1 MNALLRDRRRR
12 QQGSVL
18 SGVLII
24 VALLSILIGA
34 LMTEVTSSFLLSRA
48 LVTRVARQA
57 TVTSAM
63 ELGIAALQTRVQNH
77 TVPANCA
84 KDSVAPVALSLNGS
98 PAAVTQIRCSEIVP
112 DQATTVV
119 QGAFG
124 IDGTHDTTSGNNN
137 YLITDASGRLYS
149 YRFGNTAP
157 QWSVLVGGPP
167 TAPVLPMDGGGNGVL
182 LLPTAMSGSGCGG
195 HCVALLTRGSGTPR
209 FRCTM
214 PASSSVTSSP
224 AAEADSTPNFPDY
237 AFFAGSGAASRLYVY
252 DAASGGSCDQLA
264 TASLGGNP
272 AGPPLVFSGDVTGSR
287 RNRTTSDEIFVLVT
301 SSNATSLQHWRYTES
316 PQNCNDN
323 NCDGGN
329 GNGGTDF
336 SLSLVSTFS
345 LTSFI
350 GGNAIGFAASA
361 AAPTSNTPLKL
372 AVATAAGKLVIA
384 QIAVRSGPVYTITS
398 GAATTLPAGVTR
410 PPSWSAQNVIGIG
423 STNGTLYLLS
433 QALAILDTY
442 DGQADGKPAINTTPD
457 ADANGDWYFGANDGN
472 VYDVEVPA
480 TGKVLVKAARFA
492 LGGTLSSP
500 VVGSASDGCS
510 PGTCVYFASATNGA
524 RFVQLGYTRVIDLR
538 ACISTALG
546 STTCAVN
553 PRLWAQVKVGT
564 AAVVVVPTG
573 VLVQGWSYYSP

>member
-1 MNALLRDRRRR
+1 MLLRDRRRR
-12 QQGSVL
+12 QSGSVL

-63 ELGIAALQTRVQNH
+63 ELGISALQTRAQNH

-84 KDSVAPVALSLNGS
+84 KDSVAPVSLSLNGS
-98 PAAVTQIRCSEIVP
+98 PATVTQISCTEIVP
-112 DQATTVV
+112 DLATTVV

-124 IDGTHDTTSGNNN
+124 IDGTRDTTSGNNN

-149 YRFGNTAP
+149 YRFGSPAP

-167 TAPVLPMDGGGNGVL
+167 TAPVLPMDGSGNGVL

-195 HCVALLTRGSGTPR
+195 HCVALLTRGTGTPR

-214 PASSSVTSSP
+214 PSSTSVTSSP
-224 AAEADSTPNFPDY
+224 AAEADSSPNFPDY
-237 AFFAGSGAASRLYVY
+237 AFFAGSGAPARLYVY

-264 TASLGGNP
+264 TASLGGSP
-272 AGPPLVFSGDVTGSR
+272 AGPPLVFPGDVTGSR
-287 RNRTTSDEIFVLVT
+287 RNPTTSDDIFVLVT
-301 SSNATSLQHWRYTES
+301 SGSGTSLQHWRYTES
-316 PQNCNDN
+316 PQNCNGN
-323 NCDGGN
+323 NCDG

-336 SLSLVSTFS
+336 SLSLVSTSS

-350 GGNAIGFAASA
+350 GGNAIGFATSA
-361 AAPTSNTPLKL
+361 AAPTTSTPLKL
-372 AVATAAGKLVIA
+372 AVATASGKLMIA
-384 QIAVRSGPVYTITS
+384 QIAVRSGPVYSITTV
-398 GAATTLPAGVTR
+398 AATTLPAGVIR

-433 QALAILDTY
+433 PALAILDTY

-480 TGKVLVKAARFA
+480 TGKVLVKAAKFA

-500 VVGSASDGCS
+500 IVGGASDGCS
-510 PGTCVYFASATNGA
+510 PGTCVYFGSATNGV
-524 RFVQLGYTRVIDLR
+524 RFVQLGYTRVIVLR

-564 AAVVVVPTG
+564 AAVVGAKG